1 MYDFTLNS
9 SLWFNSIKTDCLA
22 HKVARELIARNGSET
37 FGQFLTL
44 VRRVK
49 RLSATL
55 SANQPH

>member
-37 FGQFLTL
+37 YGQFLTL
-44 VRRVK
+44 TRRVARVARSIK
-49 RLSATL
+49 R
-55 SANQPH
+55 NERN

>member
-44 VRRVK
+44 VRHVK
-49 RLSATL
+49 R
-55 SANQPH
+55 